1 MPDGSIQDLL
11 KCCGTRRVDE
21 WACGS
26 PDIVV
31 DNDLHIGCQSIS
43 NKGGYEYTN
52 KMMVQ

>member
-1 MPDGSIQDLL
+1 MAAFRICLNAVAL
-11 KCCGTRRVDE
+11 E
-21 WACGS
+21 WACGR

-52 KMMVQ
+52 KIMVQ